1 MAAVRRRNLVSSR
14 RRIQDEGEDDDAGAV
29 DLGDES
35 LSETSL
41 LGVGD
46 ANLDADDS
54 DSDLDTNHVTQ
65 PSASKA
71 EVTRTTKSS
80 RRRKIAAVKTD
91 PPKQLPQAPPV
102 AQAFFHTTDTDAM
115 LNGLKVPT
123 DATLG
128 EAIDFEDT
136 LSAIEI
142 QIPTQRTVSEV
153 SKLGASGRRQSVAEQ
168 RSKEHEEHKAKR
180 ESNPASVPN
189 RGGFFMHDHR
199 HDPHGFGS
207 VGKGRGRGR
216 GMMANTYTS
225 PGYGASGNIRH
236 RLVYLSLIAIFLALP
251 AIK

>member
-1 MAAVRRRNLVSSR
+1 MSSR

-115 LNGLKVPT
+115 LNGLKVPE
-123 DATLG
+123 DGAQG

-136 LSAIEI
+136 LSAIAI
-142 QIPTQRTVSEV
+142 HIPTQRTVLEV
-153 SKLGASGRRQSVAEQ
+153 SRLGASGRRQSVAEQ
-168 RSKEHEEHKAKR
+168 RSKEHEGYKAKR

-216 GMMANTYTS
+216 GIMTNSYTS
-225 PGYGASGNIRH
+225 SGYGPKTYIH
-236 RLVYLSLIAIFLALP
+236 HLFVYLSLIAIFLALP